1 MKLLEPSAH
10 TVLRERQSECE
21 RVRGRRVSTL
31 AVPSR
36 SKAAVDA
43 SQGRSEAAVL
53 MKPTRNW
60 IFMYMTDRQMDIERK
75 RESWICERAN
85 GHKDKSD
92 CRL

>member
-1 MKLLEPSAH
+1 M
-10 TVLRERQSECE
+10 
-21 RVRGRRVSTL
+21 RGRRVSTL

-60 IFMYMTDRQMDIERK
+60 IFMYMTDRQMDRERK
-75 RESWICERAN
+75 RERVGYVSERTDTKTSPTVAF
-85 GHKDKSD
+85 D
-92 CRL
+92 